1 MADLVRSKVEDMEL
15 MPFDAEAFPEGSDTK
30 DTALA
35 TRSGEKAGAVR
46 TAAGQCTNNTGEAIL
61 VYGPKHPSDTSRF
74 ETSLYR
80 LRPGI
85 TTPNGWDCDGF
96 FVPNDRIAS
105 QAATNVQGPCAI
117 KYFSVFSWTVTK
129 NGNNYNCP
137 LNQGLFKPSEVCCPS
152 NYPTC
157 VCWRIPNLPQSSIG

>member
-1 MADLVRSKVEDMEL
+1 MADLVVMKATDMEL
-15 MPFDAEAFPEGSDTK
+15 LPFDSKAFPEGSDAK
-30 DTALA
+30 DTASA
-35 TRSGEKAGAVR
+35 AAP
-46 TAAGQCTNNTGEAIL
+46 AGQCTNNTGEAIA

-80 LRPGI
+80 LPAGR

-96 FVPNDRIAS
+96 FVPNDRVAS
-105 QAATNVQGPCAI
+105 QAASNVQGPCAI

-129 NGNNYNCP
+129 DGDKYNCP
-137 LNQGLFKPSEVCCPS
+137 LNQGLFRPSQVCCPS

-157 VCWRIPNLPQSSIG
+157 VCWPIPNVPQSRIE